1 MWAVCAGGGV
11 KGAARR
17 HFPGVRHSPV
27 QQSGTHSTEIILFLP
42 SDNFCAYVLQPG
54 SLSASLPMLLGAP
67 LCLSFQHPSEASS
80 ALIPQV
86 PGRNWEAWD
95 GQAAG
100 INCGH
105 TRNWLYTKNY
115 PKAQTYVSNLCFNSQ
130 VGEKSK
136 LQLIKKG

>member
-1 MWAVCAGGGV
+1 MCGLCVSV
-11 KGAARR
+11 VEPR
-17 HFPGVRHSPV
+17 V
-27 QQSGTHSTEIILFLP
+27 QRGDTFLVSDTPLFSRVGLIPQIILFLP

-54 SLSASLPMLLGAP
+54 SLSAPLPMLLGASP
-67 LCLSFQHPSEASS
+67 CLSFQHPSETSS
-80 ALIPQV
+80 ALLPQV
-86 PGRNWEAWD
+86 PGRNWQAWD
-95 GQAAG
+95 GQGAG

-105 TRNWLYTKNY
+105 TRNWLYVKNY